1 MFSEKQSKLGLM
13 LMGTIHLLKKEQIRW
28 SEGAKTAA
36 TSEGSLPIPT
46 IMVGVNQ
53 HQNDF
58 KWEDLVIS
66 LDFDQIGEKWKSD
79 AFNAVSSEVV
89 EIVNIFFIKD
99 RKFYFSVPVSNWPH
113 IFLQLNKFFVE
124 NIFLFHV

>member
-1 MFSEKQSKLGLM
+1 MA
-13 LMGTIHLLKKEQIRW
+13 TIHLLREDQIRW
-28 SEGAKTAA
+28 SEGARTVA
-36 TSEGSLPIPT
+36 TSEGSIPIPT

-53 HQNDF
+53 HQKNS

-66 LDFDQIGEKWKSD
+66 LDFDKTGEKWKSD

-99 RKFYFSVPVSNWPH
+99 RKFYFSVPVSN
-113 IFLQLNKFFVE
+113 
-124 NIFLFHV
+124 